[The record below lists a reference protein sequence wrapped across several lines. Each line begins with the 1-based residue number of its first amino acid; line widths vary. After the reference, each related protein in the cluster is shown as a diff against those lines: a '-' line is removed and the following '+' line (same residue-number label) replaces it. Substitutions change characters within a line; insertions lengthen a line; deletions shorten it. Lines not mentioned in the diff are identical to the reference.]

1 MRHAFARRAFMLFL
15 VFANATT
22 NVTNDYNAPTT
33 GIHIK
38 TYIMANTY
46 TQIYIHYVFAVQNR
60 IDLIQPRWRDDLYKY
75 ISGTIANKEHK
86 LLSIGGMPDHVHVLV
101 SMSPKQSPSDLM
113 ADIKRS
119 SSLWINENRFV
130 MGKFS
135 WQEGYGAFSYGK
147 SQIHDVAHY
156 IERQEQHHKK
166 QTFMEEYLEFLRLFE
181 IEFDER
187 YVFKPIE

>member
-1 MRHAFARRAFMLFL
+1 M
-15 VFANATT
+15 
-22 NVTNDYNAPTT
+22 
-33 GIHIK
+33 GIHNIQQ
-38 TYIMANTY
+38 TSLMANTY

-60 IDLIQPRWRDDLYKY
+60 LGLIQNRWRDDLYKY
-75 ISGTIANKEHK
+75 MSGTIANKEHK
-86 LLSIGGMPDHVHVLV
+86 LLAIGGMPDHVHVLV

-113 ADIKRS
+113 ADVKRS
-119 SSLWINENRFV
+119 SSLWINDNRFV
-130 MGKFS
+130 MGKFA

-147 SQIHDVAHY
+147 SQIHDVANY

-187 YVFKPIE
+187 YVFKQIE

>member
-1 MRHAFARRAFMLFL
+1 
-15 VFANATT
+15 
-22 NVTNDYNAPTT
+22 
-33 GIHIK
+33 
-38 TYIMANTY
+38 MANTY

-60 IDLIQPRWRDDLYKY
+60 IGLIQPRWRDDLYKY
-75 ISGTIANKEHK
+75 MSGTIANKEHK
-86 LLSIGGMPDHVHVLV
+86 LLAIGGMPDHVHVLV

-119 SSLWINENRFV
+119 SSLWVNENHFV
-130 MGKFS
+130 MGKFA

-147 SQIHDVAHY
+147 SQIHDVATY

-166 QTFMEEYLEFLRLFE
+166 QTFMEEYHEFLRLFE